1 MQTIMKITSSV
12 ITAYMLL
19 IFLRVLLTWFRGPE
33 VGRPIELLGKITD
46 PYLNY
51 FRRFKWL
58 KVAEIDF
65 SPIAAIILLIILT
78 NFTSTIGALGT
89 ITLGITLALVIGSIW
104 SGASW
109 ILTFFIIITIIHLL
123 YHHYHHPVHC
133 FTFTTEHRF
142 SVYPYS
148 RYDSPAGNRKD
159 PPALLPGPV
168 NHLPDRSGYDS
179 GVSDNRKHP
188 GQPYYRTGNQAPFS
202 PPFLVRCFSWS

>member
-109 ILTFFIIITIIHLL
+109 ILTFFIIITII
-123 YHHYHHPVHC
+123 
-133 FTFTTEHRF
+133 RF
-142 SVYPYS
+142 I
-148 RYDSPAGNRKD
+148 
-159 PPALLPGPV
+159 ALLLQRNTASPFIHTLDTILRPV
-168 NHLPDRSGYDS
+168 TGRIPRLFFRDRLITYQTALATTAASLIIVNILGNLITGQAIRLLSALP
-179 GVSDNRKHP
+179 
-188 GQPYYRTGNQAPFS
+188 F
-202 PPFLVRCFSWS
+202 

>member
-109 ILTFFIIITIIHLL
+109 ILTFFIIITII
-123 YHHYHHPVHC
+123 
-133 FTFTTEHRF
+133 RF
-142 SVYPYS
+142 I
-148 RYDSPAGNRKD
+148 
-159 PPALLPGPV
+159 ALLLQRNTASPFIHTLDMILRPV
-168 NHLPDRSGYDS
+168 TGRIPRLFFRDRLITYQTALATTAASLIIVNILGNLITGQAIRLLSALP
-179 GVSDNRKHP
+179 
-188 GQPYYRTGNQAPFS
+188 F
-202 PPFLVRCFSWS
+202 